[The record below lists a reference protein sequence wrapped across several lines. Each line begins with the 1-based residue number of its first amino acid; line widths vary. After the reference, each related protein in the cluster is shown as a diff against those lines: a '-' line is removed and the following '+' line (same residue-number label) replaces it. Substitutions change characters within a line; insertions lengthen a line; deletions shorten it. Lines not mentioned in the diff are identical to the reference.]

1 MEREHEDAMRADFAD
16 AERINAEAFR
26 DYRAGRCSEVEFQQR
41 INQYADIDDRWM
53 DGPHR
58 EQWVYL
64 RYACDDWQ
72 LKPKAMQRKLAA
84 TDTSPAEASAN
95 VSDVERRSLVQAWEI
110 EQARAIERARVRRQ
124 IQRGR

>member
-26 DYRAGRCSEVEFQQR
+26 DYRAGRCTDAEFQQR
-41 INQYADIDDRWM
+41 IEQFAAIDDRWM

-64 RYACDDWQ
+64 RNACDDWHH
-72 LKPKAMQRKLAA
+72 KPDQMQRKLAA
-84 TDTSPAEASAN
+84 ANTSRGEASTN
-95 VSDVERRSLVQAWEI
+95 VSDVERRSL
-110 EQARAIERARVRRQ
+110 EQAR
-124 IQRGR
+124 